1 VNAAPGRSGPRC
13 EINVTPLVDV
23 VLVLLIVFM
32 VVTPMLQRGRD
43 VELPVARTADPP
55 GDAAA
60 PVVLSVTADG
70 AIWVDEERCDAERL
84 QARLAEA
91 VRADPP
97 RPFLVK
103 GDARVRVGEVR
114 RALAVVRR
122 AGARGVRVAV
132 DRRAGGEG

>member
-1 VNAAPGRSGPRC
+1 VNAAPGGSGPRS

-43 VELPVARTADPP
+43 VELPVARTADPAGEP
-55 GDAAA
+55 AA

-70 AIWVDEERCDAERL
+70 AIWVDEERCDA
-84 QARLAEA
+84 ARLEARVAEA
-91 VRADPP
+91 VRADPA
-97 RPFLVK
+97 RPFLLK
-103 GDARVRVGEVR
+103 GDARVSVGEVR
-114 RALAVVRR
+114 RALAVVRQ

-132 DRRAGGEG
+132 DRSAGGQG